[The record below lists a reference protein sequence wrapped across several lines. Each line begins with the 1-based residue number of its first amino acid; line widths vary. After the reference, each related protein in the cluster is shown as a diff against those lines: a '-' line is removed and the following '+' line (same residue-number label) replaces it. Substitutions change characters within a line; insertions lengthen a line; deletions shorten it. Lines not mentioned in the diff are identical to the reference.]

1 MASKLGTLTLDLV
14 AKIGNYTA
22 PLSKAEQQTKTTTQ
36 RISADISKASAS
48 VDLLGASA
56 SKTSQLLG
64 SLVATAGI
72 GFSISELIKYSD
84 TYTGLNNKLKLVTG
98 TQKELDQA
106 MEDTF
111 RIAQSAR
118 SEWTAVNDVYSKYM
132 SNAKTLNLTQEQTA
146 KLTETTAKAVALSG
160 STSESAAGALFQ
172 YGQALDG
179 NILRAEEYNSLVD
192 GAGGLLNAMAKG
204 LGVTRGQLRQMML
217 DGKLTGEVIT
227 KALLKAGDSVDELF
241 GKTDKTVG
249 QAFGYLNNEITKFIG
264 EAGKGTGASQA
275 LAGSIQLLADNLDVI
290 TNIAMVG
297 GVAYLTKSILEKT
310 IAVKADVV
318 ASYQQQAAVKAEQAA
333 NLNLMAA
340 QALRQKQSAA
350 LAMTELN
357 LSRVEYN
364 AATTASTRAAAIQR
378 LTTAE
383 ISYNIAIKNS
393 TVATQA
399 YTAAQVAATSSA
411 ARFASVRTL
420 LLGLTGGWVG
430 LGVTVASVAAG
441 YLLMR
446 GNGEQANKML
456 GEQSR
461 YANLATEELEK
472 LSGAQL
478 KAAEKELSKELTVQS
493 GHLQKAKNDFEA
505 LTESVLDSNKGNQE
519 AYRIWAELRTGV
531 ITTEQA
537 FNKLNQAKFVTPD
550 QINALSDA
558 RSKVTQHEDSVKKL
572 NEQLNKTRES
582 GANAANGIKA
592 VGNAADEAKVS
603 IDVLNKAVSKLND
616 QRTDS
621 QYVMNTAKNLGGDIE
636 KAKALLEYRKQL
648 GLGSVGRQLTPQ
660 ERKPFE
666 DSYAALRALKA
677 YEDNIAESKKTSLK
691 LSKQQT
697 SEYEKQ
703 QKKLDQIKEQQ
714 KKEREDIKY
723 LYGNAFNKDEMN
735 LDSELKR
742 IDEAGFSPEHRQG
755 YINAALSRA
764 KINQE
769 LFVAEQEFEI
779 NQFQY
784 TEEQKLA
791 AELALNKRRVD
802 ANFDLNDQMIEAHK
816 ASLEEQYKNA
826 VAWAELEKQQRLLD
840 ARQFYMSDAEYMQER
855 YRLERLELEKIKDD
869 QERNARIAMSLAEEE
884 YEKRKNLKSASM
896 AWGQSYAD
904 MTGSGA
910 RFQIEQDRFNRY
922 DESQALFN
930 SQMALADTAEQRE
943 AIWQAHNERMRIID
957 ENYWNSTKAYQ
968 LGMAADVFGGLSGVM
983 LNFVD
988 ESSSSY
994 RALVA
999 IQKGANL
1006 ASVLMNSITAISA
1019 AWASAPFPAN
1029 LPAVA
1034 MATVETGA
1042 LQATL
1047 QAFTPQGFANG
1058 GYTGAGGKYDPAGI
1072 VHKGEV
1078 VFSQDDVA
1086 RWGGVGNVEAMRTGK
1101 GFADGGVV
1109 DTKVLDMTNNQAISG
1124 YLSDRQTANEQ
1135 ASNTADAINQFTI
1148 NNFIDPKEI
1157 PQAMANP
1164 YGAKVFMNFIKLHK
1178 STIRGM
1184 LGVPS

>member
-22 PLSKAEQQTKTTTQ
+22 PLSKAEQQTKATTQ
-36 RISADISKASAS
+36 RISADMNKASAA
-48 VDLLGASA
+48 VDLLGTSA

-72 GFSISELIKYSD
+72 GFSISELVKYSD

-106 MEDTF
+106 MADTF

-118 SEWTAVNDVYSKYM
+118 SEWSAVNDVYSKYM
-132 SNAKTLNLTQEQTA
+132 SNAKTLNLTQDQTA

-160 STSESAAGALFQ
+160 SNSESAAAALFQ

-227 KALLKAGDSVDELF
+227 KALLKAGESVDELF

-275 LAGSIQLLADNLDVI
+275 LAGSIQVLADNLDVI

-297 GVAYLTKSILEKT
+297 GVAYLAKSIIEKT
-310 IAVKADVV
+310 IAVKADVA
-318 ASYQQQAAVKAEQAA
+318 ASFQQQAAAKAEQAA
-333 NLNLMAA
+333 NISLIAT

-357 LSRVEYN
+357 LSRAEYN
-364 AATTASTRAAAIQR
+364 AATTATTRASAIQR

-383 ISYNIAIKNS
+383 IAYNIAIKNS
-393 TVATQA
+393 TIATEA

-446 GNGEQANKML
+446 SNGDQANKML

-461 YANLATEELEK
+461 YASLATEELGK

-550 QINALSDA
+550 QINALTDA
-558 RSKVTQHEDSVKKL
+558 RSKVVQHEDATKKL
-572 NEQLNKTRES
+572 NLQLDKTRES
-582 GANAANGIKA
+582 GANAALGIR
-592 VGNAADEAKVS
+592 
-603 IDVLNKAVSKLND
+603 AVSKEAESGRVSVEAFEKALGKLTD

-648 GLGSVGRQLTPQ
+648 GLGSVGRQLTPK

-677 YEDNIAESKKTSLK
+677 YEDTIAESKKTSLK

-714 KKEREDIKY
+714 AQTRDQVSYEYADDFTRMNIDYQKQVAEINKANFGPEQSKY
-723 LYGNAFNKDEMN
+723 LEAAKARYDFNSEMYLRQITSEIN
-735 LDSELKR
+735 GHKWSEEEKLKYSLETEKEIIENSGKYNDELK
-742 IDEAGFSPEHRQG
+742 ELKLK
-755 YINAALSRA
+755 ALGEVSA
-764 KINQE
+764 K
-769 LFVAEQEFEI
+769 
-779 NQFQY
+779 
-784 TEEQKLA
+784 
-791 AELALNKRRVD
+791 ELAWL
-802 ANFDLNDQMIEAHK
+802 
-816 ASLEEQYKNA
+816 
-826 VAWAELEKQQRLLD
+826 ELEKQQRLLD
-840 ARQFYMSDAEYMQER
+840 ARQFYLSDAEYMQER
-855 YRLERLELEKIKDD
+855 YQLERDEIAKNMQLTQ
-869 QERNARIAMSLAEEE
+869 QERDARIAMLHAEEE

-904 MTGSGA
+904 MTGTGA
-910 RFQIEQDRFNRY
+910 QFQIEQDRFNRY
-922 DESQALFN
+922 DDSQALFD
-930 SQMALADTAEQRE
+930 SQMALAETAAERE
-943 AIWQAHNERMRIID
+943 AIWQAHNERMRMID
-957 ENYWNSTKAYQ
+957 EEYWNSTKSYQ
-968 LGMAADVFGGLSGVM
+968 LSMAADVFGGLSGVM

-1006 ASVLMNSITAISA
+1006 ASVLMNSVTAISA
-1019 AWASAPFPAN
+1019 AWASAPFPYN
-1029 LPAVA
+1029 MPAVA
-1034 MATVETGA
+1034 MATLETGA

-1047 QAFTPQGFANG
+1047 QAFTPNISGMAHNG
-1058 GYTGAGGKYDPAGI
+1058 IDNIPSEGT
-1072 VHKGEV
+1072 
-1078 VFSQDDVA
+1078 
-1086 RWGGVGNVEAMRTGK
+1086 WLL
-1101 GFADGGVV
+1101 DGGER
-1109 DTKVLDMTNNQAISG
+1109 VLNPEQNKDLTR
-1124 YLSDRQTANEQ
+1124 YLSDRQSANEQ
-1135 ASNTADAINQFTI
+1135 ASSQQSQPLTMSV
-1148 NNFIDPKEI
+1148 NNFVDWDTGVPE
-1157 PQAMANP
+1157 AMATP
-1164 YGAKVFMNFIKLHK
+1164 AGTRVVMNIIRREK
-1178 STIRGM
+1178 SKINAL
-1184 LGVPS
+1184 LGR

>member
-275 LAGSIQLLADNLDVI
+275 LASSIQVLADNLDVI

-310 IAVKADVV
+310 IAVKADVA
-318 ASYQQQAAVKAEQAA
+318 ASFQQQAAVKAEQAA

-393 TVATQA
+393 TVATQS

-478 KAAEKELSKELTVQS
+478 KAAEKELSKELTIQS

-531 ITTEQA
+531 IKTEQA

-621 QYVMNTAKNLGGDIE
+621 QYVMNTAKNLGGDID

-648 GLGSVGRQLTPQ
+648 GLGSVGRQLKSQ

-742 IDEAGFSPEHRQG
+742 INEAGFSPEHRQG

-840 ARQFYMSDAEYMQER
+840 SRRFYMSDAEYMQER

-957 ENYWNSTKAYQ
+957 ENYWNNTKAYQ

-1019 AWASAPFPAN
+1019 AWASA
-1029 LPAVA
+1029 
-1034 MATVETGA
+1034 
-1042 LQATL
+1042 
-1047 QAFTPQGFANG
+1047 
-1058 GYTGAGGKYDPAGI
+1058 
-1072 VHKGEV
+1072 
-1078 VFSQDDVA
+1078 
-1086 RWGGVGNVEAMRTGK
+1086 
-1101 GFADGGVV
+1101 
-1109 DTKVLDMTNNQAISG
+1109 
-1124 YLSDRQTANEQ
+1124 
-1135 ASNTADAINQFTI
+1135 
-1148 NNFIDPKEI
+1148 
-1157 PQAMANP
+1157 
-1164 YGAKVFMNFIKLHK
+1164 
-1178 STIRGM
+1178 
-1184 LGVPS
+1184 